1 MIQERIKNETKSA
14 LREKNQPKLNA
25 LRSLLAAFI
34 NELVAEKKTPD
45 SSVSDELALRV
56 IKRAIKTRK
65 DSIAQFVAGGRQ
77 DLVESEEA
85 ELAYIESFAPAG
97 VPAEE
102 IKKAVEA
109 KKTELGISDKGK
121 AGILVG
127 AVMKE
132 LRGRADG
139 NDVKRIVDS
148 LFN

>member
-1 MIQERIKNETKSA
+1 MRPKQGLPVPRSKMSPSA
-14 LREKNQPKLNA
+14 A
-25 LRSLLAAFI
+25 STFG
-34 NELVAEKKTPD
+34 LVT
-45 SSVSDELALRV
+45 VS
-56 IKRAIKTRK
+56 
-65 DSIAQFVAGGRQ
+65 
-77 DLVESEEA
+77 
-85 ELAYIESFAPAG
+85 G